1 MSFALHSFDTLFSLT
16 IDWLTNGMNSQ
27 TKLPGVKSVLSKI
40 SGGKADHFVD
50 HGDKIYFG
58 NLFLE
63 VNHIVLSYFTMCC
76 FVHLLYINYLCLYL
90 LASDGLQS

>member
-1 MSFALHSFDTLFSLT
+1 
-16 IDWLTNGMNSQ
+16 MNSQ
-27 TKLPGVKSVLSKI
+27 TKLPGVKSVISKA

-63 VNHIVLSYFTMCC
+63 VKSHSSKLFLVC
-76 FVHLLYINYLCLYL
+76 VYLCIYCTFVL
-90 LASDGLQS
+90 LDIRWA